1 MAAGSRA
8 LFLGVDGGASSTSA
22 VLLDLS
28 RANAAAP
35 AEAEGMA
42 EEMAEGMAEAGGPAE
57 LTADGARECVVGRG
71 SGGSSNKN
79 SVGEASAR
87 SALQA
92 AMEGALG
99 AAGVAAGEVAGVCVG
114 MAGVD
119 RPADMQLVRSWLRWG
134 EGEWGAGGEGGRGG
148 GVESE
153 DGEGARRGRSRDRA
167 EGGAGWAVPI
177 FPHLPPS
184 RLLIRNDALV
194 AFASATLGV
203 IPAAAATTATGTLP
217 DETEESRRRGRGE
230 SRRGAGGR
238 GSGGAA
244 AEGSVDGSSG
254 GVVVISGTGTIAY
267 GIAADGREARASGG
281 GPLLGD
287 KGSGYAMSCEALAA
301 VLRAWD
307 GRGRVTALTEA
318 VLGHAGLGS
327 PSELI
332 SWAYSDPAW
341 ARIAALFPCVRTCA
355 AAGDAAAMAVITD
368 GVEEMAL
375 SAHAVACRLGFPES
389 RQPFLIVTAGGVLTD
404 SSPPNILRMFDHQ
417 IRMLLPSAVV
427 KPPQVEAALGAALL
441 AWRVT
446 LC

>member
-57 LTADGARECVVGRG
+57 LTADGARECVA
-71 SGGSSNKN
+71 SLKLSLPLPDPLPPPPPPPPLLPLPLPLPFPLPLPLPLPLPFPFPFPPALPP
-79 SVGEASAR
+79 EASAR

-119 RPADMQLVRSWLRWG
+119 RPADMQLVRSWL
-134 EGEWGAGGEGGRGG
+134 
-148 GVESE
+148 S
-153 DGEGARRGRSRDRA
+153 
-167 EGGAGWAVPI
+167 PI

>member
-119 RPADMQLVRSWLRWG
+119 RPADMQLVRSWL
-134 EGEWGAGGEGGRGG
+134 
-148 GVESE
+148 S
-153 DGEGARRGRSRDRA
+153 
-167 EGGAGWAVPI
+167 PI

-184 RLLIRNDALV
+184 RLLICNDALV

-217 DETEESRRRGRGE
+217 DETEESRRRGRGDG
-230 SRRGAGGR
+230 RGGR
-238 GSGGAA
+238 GRGGGSGGAA
-244 AEGSVDGSSG
+244 AEGSVDGSGG

-341 ARIAALFPCVRTCA
+341 ARIAALFPCVRGCA

-404 SSPPNILRMFDHQ
+404 SSPPNIPRMFDHQ

-427 KPPQVEAALGAALL
+427 KPPQ
-441 AWRVT
+441 
-446 LC
+446 

>member
-35 AEAEGMA
+35 AEAD
-42 EEMAEGMAEAGGPAE
+42 MAEAAGPAE
-57 LTADGARECVVGRG
+57 LTAEGARECVVGRG
-71 SGGSSNKN
+71 SSGSSNKN

-87 SALQA
+87 SALRS

-99 AAGVAAGEVAGVCVG
+99 AAGAAAGEVAGVCVG

-119 RPADMQLVRSWLRWG
+119 RPADVQLVRSWL
-134 EGEWGAGGEGGRGG
+134 
-148 GVESE
+148 S
-153 DGEGARRGRSRDRA
+153 
-167 EGGAGWAVPI
+167 PL

-194 AFASATLGV
+194 AFASATLGI
-203 IPAAAATTATGTLP
+203 IPAAAATTATGILP
-217 DETEESRRRGRGE
+217 DEGEERIIG
-230 SRRGAGGR
+230 GGR
-238 GSGGAA
+238 GGGGGGGT
-244 AEGSVDGSSG
+244 EGRVDGENG

-267 GIAADGREARASGG
+267 GMAADGREARASGG

-287 KGSGYAMSCEALAA
+287 KGSGYAMCCDALAA

-307 GRGRVTALTEA
+307 GRGRVTSLTEA
-318 VLGHAGLGS
+318 VLGHAGLSS

-332 SWAYSDPAW
+332 GWAYANPSW
-341 ARIAALFPCVRTCA
+341 SRFAALFPCVRACA
-355 AAGDAAAMAVITD
+355 AAGDAAAMAIVTD

-375 SAHAVACRLGFPES
+375 SAHAVACRLGFPAS

-404 SSPPNILRMFDHQ
+404 SSPPNIPRMFDQQ

-427 KPPQVEAALGAALL
+427 KPPQVEAAVGAALL
-441 AWRVT
+441 AWRIT

>member
-8 LFLGVDGGASSTSA
+8 LFLGMDGGASSTSA

-57 LTADGARECVVGRG
+57 LTADEAIAHSALQAAMEGALFSRQ
-71 SGGSSNKN
+71 
-79 SVGEASAR
+79 ASAR

-119 RPADMQLVRSWLRWG
+119 RPADMQLVRSWF
-134 EGEWGAGGEGGRGG
+134 
-148 GVESE
+148 S
-153 DGEGARRGRSRDRA
+153 
-167 EGGAGWAVPI
+167 PI

-217 DETEESRRRGRGE
+217 DETEESRRRGRGDG
-230 SRRGAGGR
+230 RGGR
-238 GSGGAA
+238 GRGGGSGGAA
-244 AEGSVDGSSG
+244 AEGSVDGSGG

-341 ARIAALFPCVRTCA
+341 ARIAALFPCVRGCA

-404 SSPPNILRMFDHQ
+404 SSPPNIPRMFDHQ

-427 KPPQVEAALGAALL
+427 KPPQ
-441 AWRVT
+441 
-446 LC
+446 

>member
-28 RANAAAP
+28 RANVAAP

-42 EEMAEGMAEAGGPAE
+42 EAMAEAGGPAE
-57 LTADGARECVVGRG
+57 LTAAGARDCVVGRG

-119 RPADMQLVRSWLRWG
+119 RPADMQLVRSWL
-134 EGEWGAGGEGGRGG
+134 
-148 GVESE
+148 S
-153 DGEGARRGRSRDRA
+153 
-167 EGGAGWAVPI
+167 PM

-217 DETEESRRRGRGE
+217 DESQESRRRGRGD
-230 SRRGAGGR
+230 SRRGRGGGG
-238 GSGGAA
+238 GSGGGGAV
-244 AEGSVDGSSG
+244 EGSVDGSSG

-318 VLGHAGLGS
+318 VLGHAGLSS

-341 ARIAALFPCVRTCA
+341 ARIAALFPCVRACA

-404 SSPPNILRMFDHQ
+404 SAPPNIPRMFDHQ

-441 AWRVT
+441 AWRAT